1 MVMLCKPTLAAI
13 VCTLAALAA
22 SHGALAQ
29 TTAGTTPT
37 VAPPIQNYFPHRIQN
52 GADIGT
58 GLRPQ
63 NLNPTGISYQDCVDD
78 QSLAF
83 NLLVSGFGTGTPAG
97 IQVWASRGGDCTMD
111 PNRTNGAT
119 AVCWPLGVTLP
130 TVNSPAAQSLTFTV
144 RVQDIVGPQNTLPSP
159 TSYTRQGPSACLT
172 QPTYAGETF
181 NIYFLPIVNGATFTG
196 TDYLYTLNVDLQGPP
211 PPGGVSIAD
220 GDTLF
225 VVNWTANMDTD
236 TAGYDVYID
245 PAPGQESAVGSEAPP
260 EPVLI
265 CPEAASTS
273 TVDADTADGTTD
285 AADDATMAV
294 SSVDASGLIDAAC
307 HYGFVGGSTTGSAG
321 ACGDPALASGIVSDS
336 GTTVISTVDDSGL
349 EAGTIV
355 SGNGGI
361 STISTNFLLGA
372 GVTGLTVP
380 GISTSSYTIPGL
392 RDGTRYTVAVSAV
405 DAYGNVGPPSV
416 EQCDSPA
423 PVNDFWKEY
432 RNDGGLAGGGFC
444 TLETIGKSRSASF
457 GGLAFFASVAAV
469 VRRRRRRG
477 TG

>member
-1 MVMLCKPTLAAI
+1 MFRKPS
-13 VCTLAALAA
+13 LAALVCIMVALVV
-22 SHGALAQ
+22 SRGAPAQ

-37 VAPPIQNYFPHRIQN
+37 IAPPIQNYFPDRFQN

-58 GLRPQ
+58 GPRPQ
-63 NLNPTGISYQDCVDD
+63 NLNPTGISYQDCIND

-97 IQVWASRGGDCTMD
+97 IQVWASRGGDCTMEA
-111 PNRTNGAT
+111 NRTNGAT

-130 TVNSPAAQSLTFTV
+130 TVNSPASQSLTFTV

-211 PPGGVSIAD
+211 PPAAVSIAD

-225 VVNWTANMDTD
+225 VVNWMANTDTD

-245 PAPGQESAVGSEAPP
+245 PVPGQEGAVGSEAPP

-265 CPEAASTS
+265 CPEAASS
-273 TVDADTADGTTD
+273 SDVDAADGTTD
-285 AADDATMAV
+285 AADDATMSA
-294 SSVDASGLIDAAC
+294 SATDASESVDAGC

-321 ACGDPALASGIVSDS
+321 ACGDPALAGGIVSDS
-336 GTTVISTVDDSGL
+336 GTTVISTADDSGL
-349 EAGTIV
+349 DGAPFV
-355 SGNGGI
+355 PGNGGI

-372 GVTGLTVP
+372 AATGLTVP
-380 GISTSSYTIPGL
+380 GISTSSHTISGL
-392 RDGTRYTVAVSAV
+392 RDNTRYTVAVSAV

-444 TLETIGKSRSASF
+444 TLETIGKSPSASF
-457 GGLAFFASVAAV
+457 AGLVFLASVAAV
-469 VRRRRRRG
+469 GRRRRRRG